1 MATSTTLYQ
10 PLIPYSPVLNNWL
23 YVPWCLLVPPG
34 TVLSSEWPSLTPH
47 CKDAPSF
54 FAEGTLFSSWYFIL
68 KAIIFIYLPVYCV
81 PAPLNNKLR
90 AVGPSLVSDTEIL
103 KMNEWSMKT
112 AHQWKLLSMVPGTEH
127 EPEWINSSST
137 THPPLT
143 TFASVLSQ
151 ATAQLDR
158 QQKAQ

>member
-1 MATSTTLYQ
+1 MPS
-10 PLIPYSPVLNNWL
+10 
-23 YVPWCLLVPPG
+23 G

-47 CKDAPSF
+47 CKDSPSF

-127 EPEWINSSST
+127 EPEWMNEWTAPQQLIR
-137 THPPLT
+137 PWPR
-143 TFASVLSQ
+143 SQ
-151 ATAQLDR
+151 ASSLRPQCNLTGSRRPSGRSSCCCLSVFPLAA
-158 QQKAQ
+158 KSPVTI